1 MLQIASYFLI
11 QILIRHDASKWIR
24 KHRNAASF
32 IIKRTYANWRQK
44 KYKGVKKRTST
55 RNIFL
60 AQKSETIAIFQI
72 LIRHDVSKWIRKN
85 RNAASFIIKRTYA
98 NWRQKK

>member
-1 MLQIASYFLI
+1 MCVVLQIASYFLI

-44 KYKGVKKRTST
+44 KYKGVKKER
-55 RNIFL
+55 
-60 AQKSETIAIFQI
+60 QQETYFWHEIVKLSQF
-72 LIRHDVSKWIRKN
+72 SK
-85 RNAASFIIKRTYA
+85 F
-98 NWRQKK
+98 